1 VEENHGQDR
10 QAAQRVKTV
19 SSAMIFDGGL
29 GQEKGNLMR
38 GSLILEQLGKHA
50 GRVLAGQYLLH
61 QLAHHA
67 KS

>member
-1 VEENHGQDR
+1 LMEDWVT
-10 QAAQRVKTV
+10 K
-19 SSAMIFDGGL
+19 
-29 GQEKGNLMR
+29 KGSLMR